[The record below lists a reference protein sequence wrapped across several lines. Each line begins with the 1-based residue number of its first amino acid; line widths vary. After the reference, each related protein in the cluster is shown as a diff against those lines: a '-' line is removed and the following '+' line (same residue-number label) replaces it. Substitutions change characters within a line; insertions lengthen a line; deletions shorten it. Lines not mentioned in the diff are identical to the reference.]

1 MSSVDSVPNQLKQ
14 NGFTIMNKNSNI
26 IHITDRRNCSIVDT
40 ELFKRCES
48 EEQLLDAPG
57 DIGMSFM
64 LKTSTFYSNFLINIY
79 TSYII
84 YIFNHFSYHYRF

>member
-14 NGFTIMNKNSNI
+14 NGFTIMNNNSNI

-40 ELFKRCES
+40 DLFKRCES

-57 DIGMSFM
+57 DIGMSYM
-64 LKTSTFYSNFLINIY
+64 LYTSIFNSNFLI
-79 TSYII
+79 I
-84 YIFNHFSYHYRF
+84 YILHYIHFQSFFLSL